1 MTGDAERVK
10 AAANV
15 AAIIGQYVKLRR
27 RGKDLVG
34 LCPFHVEK
42 TPSFTV
48 TPAKGRWHC
57 FGCGAGGDVLTFI
70 RRIERVNFPR
80 ALAIVAG
87 LAGVPL
93 HGTTTEQRR
102 DYASRQADRELLD
115 HFRMIEGYPERE
127 SDRARAAY
135 HSACA
140 ADPDYSTWLLSDLEQ
155 AKDVCALIVA
165 VIGTAQ
171 RREGNFPITEAA

>member
-1 MTGDAERVK
+1 MARAGRAGLPEGRLTGDAERVK

-80 ALAIVAG
+80 ALAIVAWP
-87 LAGVPL
+87 AYPCMERPL
-93 HGTTTEQRR
+93 SNGAT
-102 DYASRQADRELLD
+102 
-115 HFRMIEGYPERE
+115 MP
-127 SDRARAAY
+127 RARQTASCSTT
-135 HSACA
+135 SA
-140 ADPDYSTWLLSDLEQ
+140 
-155 AKDVCALIVA
+155 
-165 VIGTAQ
+165 
-171 RREGNFPITEAA
+171 